1 MFERYTERAR
11 RVVFFAR
18 YEAAQFGSTTIET
31 EHFLLGLIREDKN
44 ITNRFLRNSWSID
57 SIRQEIEGRT
67 TIREKVSTSHDLPLS
82 DECKRIIAY
91 AAEEAE
97 RLGHRHIGTEH
108 LLLGI
113 LREEQCVA
121 AQFLQERGLRLNTI
135 REELSRSAVDNQ
147 AAGSAS
153 PPNSIPE
160 NIMVPNGDTARLI
173 AEAIWLPVY
182 GSETIARQSP
192 VDAALVKFKI
202 WRVVAGSL
210 FAFIRMKD
218 GRVLSMGQTEET
230 NV

>member
-11 RVVFFAR
+11 RVIFFAR

-44 ITNRFLRNSWSID
+44 LTNRFLRNLSAIE
-57 SIRQEIEGRT
+57 SIRREIEART
-67 TIREKVSTSHDLPLS
+67 TIREKVSTSFDLPLS
-82 DECKRIIAY
+82 SECKRILAY

-97 RLGHRHIGTEH
+97 RLNHQHIGTEH

-113 LREEQCVA
+113 LREEGSVA
-121 AQFLQERGLRLNTI
+121 AEILQERGLRLNTI

-147 AAGSAS
+147 GAGIAS
-153 PPNSIPE
+153 PPNSIQE
-160 NIMVPNGDTARLI
+160 EIMVPDGNTARLI

-182 GSETIARQSP
+182 GSESIARQTP
-192 VDAALVKFKI
+192 AEAALVKFKI

-230 NV
+230 DV